1 MPVPT
6 SVNQNVN
13 ESTHGRACLVPETTQ
28 KRPEEGFFCSPWL
41 AHVRARSV
49 SLSLSLSRARA
60 RSVTRGKT
68 DTRLFVP
75 HIPTRV
81 QPDSLHQVRPEEAA
95 GVLAFRGS
103 ESTKPDTLTTGRV
116 ERSSAIGAALYIAC
130 GVRPSCSVSL
140 PRQAPSTTTTT
151 SPEAAAAAAASAP
164 APPTPAARQSGLAA
178 RIRQDLGGSI
188 RRATGAGGRW
198 CHRQSPAV
206 NPASSC
212 RTAIVALHLHHYTLL
227 LPSRTA
233 VSATADHPL
242 LGDGAGGKVGN
253 HQPLSSSGSLASIIT
268 TSIASSEPDHR
279 GGTISSSIGTGSLA
293 GLDEGEPVVVGAK
306 GLPRATRGPGGDGDG
321 GGGGGAA
328 GDGPGSGIGGSTD
341 GGGGDVVSSG
351 RSGATGLRPEKWW
364 QTTIQIAIPF
374 FIAGIG
380 TIGAGIILGRVEG
393 RSSFGDDSTFI
404 SFLASHWKVFKH
416 VTELFILVPAL
427 LGLKG
432 NLDMCLA
439 SRLSTQAN
447 LGNMTSKREIL
458 HMIVGNIALV
468 QVQAIV
474 AAFIVSIFAISV
486 GAIMNGNFV
495 FDHAMLLTAA
505 SMFTATTSCFVLDF
519 VLVAVILLSNRYQ
532 MNPDN
537 LATPLAASIGDVVS
551 ISLLSFIATQLFE
564 NIDTH
569 LWITFAVVI
578 AYFMLLPMWVFIVLR
593 NTYTRTV
600 LTSGWVP
607 VLSALFISGMGGLV
621 LDTAVGI
628 FNGFVV
634 FQPIINGI
642 GGNLVSVQASK
653 ISTMLHQSS
662 ILGIIP
668 PHINIFELPW
678 KALFKGVPYAKTARI
693 LILMSIP
700 GQVLFIFAA
709 DYIHMQ
715 RSTIGAP
722 FVLSYLLVS
731 TIQIMLLLYIAHV
744 IIHLMW
750 KWKIDPDNSAIPYLT
765 ALGDLLGSSFLML
778 AFLFLRSIGHPYG
791 EEPDEQELVFGLL
804 PSTGATTLLTTAS
817 PDNGSFGGGGDAF
830 TTDLITGAAGI

>member
-1 MPVPT
+1 METDAAEKSCGRGEELQPPVT
-6 SVNQNVN
+6 VAADGVVVVAI
-13 ESTHGRACLVPETTQ
+13 GDVVVVPKATGEGEG
-28 KRPEEGFFCSPWL
+28 EE
-41 AHVRARSV
+41 
-49 SLSLSLSRARA
+49 
-60 RSVTRGKT
+60 
-68 DTRLFVP
+68 
-75 HIPTRV
+75 
-81 QPDSLHQVRPEEAA
+81 EEC
-95 GVLAFRGS
+95 R
-103 ESTKPDTLTTGRV
+103 R
-116 ERSSAIGAALYIAC
+116 RSSTL
-130 GVRPSCSVSL
+130 
-140 PRQAPSTTTTT
+140 TTTTT
-151 SPEAAAAAAASAP
+151 TTTPGSPMPDDAIMLDDGVLLECQGPVPGFGTTGIAGSLPTTTTTAVDTV
-164 APPTPAARQSGLAA
+164 PPRRSSSTSGIPLQRQRPSSPNPPFQPFSL
-178 RIRQDLGGSI
+178 QQPQK
-188 RRATGAGGRW
+188 GAD
-198 CHRQSPAV
+198 
-206 NPASSC
+206 PASSLQIDM
-212 RTAIVALHLHHYTLL
+212 RGATEFYRVDEDDYRPFTITTGYNGEFPTNNSNSKQQQQQPQQQPQQPQQHLIG
-227 LPSRTA
+227 
-233 VSATADHPL
+233 L
-242 LGDGAGGKVGN
+242 LGCSTSDRIELRRSDGHERQRRACDGTGKVGTG

-268 TSIASSEPDHR
+268 TSITSSEADHR
-279 GGTISSSIGTGSLA
+279 GGTISSVGTGSLA
-293 GLDEGEPVVVGAK
+293 GLDEAEPVVIGAK
-306 GLPRATRGPGGDGDG
+306 GGGREGPRLARSCDAVGDG
-321 GGGGGAA
+321 GGGGG
-328 GDGPGSGIGGSTD
+328 
-341 GGGGDVVSSG
+341 GGGDGGDGVGPGNGGLDGHVGPGGDAAAVAG
-351 RSGATGLRPEKWW
+351 RAGTGGLRHEKWW

-380 TIGAGIILGRVEG
+380 TIGAGIILGRVE
-393 RSSFGDDSTFI
+393 
-404 SFLASHWKVFKH
+404 HWKVFKH

-447 LGNMTSKREIL
+447 LGNMTSKRAIL

-668 PHINIFELPW
+668 PHINVVELPW

-765 ALGDLLGSSFLML
+765 ALGDLLGSSFLMV
-778 AFLFLRSIGHPYG
+778 AFLFLRSIGAPYG
-791 EEPDEQELVFGLL
+791 EEPDEQELVYGLL
-804 PSTGATTLLTTAS
+804 SSTTS
-817 PDNGSFGGGGDAF
+817 PDGSGFGGDAF
-830 TTDLITGAAGI
+830 TASDLISGSSGI